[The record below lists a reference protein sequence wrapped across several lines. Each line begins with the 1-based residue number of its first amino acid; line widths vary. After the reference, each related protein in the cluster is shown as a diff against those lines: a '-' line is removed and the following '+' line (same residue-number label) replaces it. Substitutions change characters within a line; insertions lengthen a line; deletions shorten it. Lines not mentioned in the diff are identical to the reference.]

1 MSNTTLRVLRAHAV
15 PAIVSFAFLALGLIG
30 VFA

>member
-1 MSNTTLRVLRAHAV
+1 MSVTILRVLRAHAV
-15 PAIVSFAFLALGLIG
+15 PAILSFAFLVLGLIG

>member
-1 MSNTTLRVLRAHAV
+1 MSNLTLRVLRAHAV
-15 PAIVSFAFLALGLIG
+15 PAILSFSFLLVGLIG